1 MPVSNHNVI
10 GDAEKNKLLGL
21 DHLRAFA
28 ITYVVLFHYQFFGH
42 PDWVKKIAPF
52 GWSGVDLFFVLSG
65 FLISG
70 QLFATIAKGRKIS
83 LSEFFIKRFFRII
96 PPFLVVVIL
105 YAALPAVREWGH
117 FSPIWRYLTFTLNFG
132 LDLRKY
138 GTFSHAWS
146 LCVEEQFY
154 LILPLIFVL
163 FTYFKAG
170 KKAIYLLLL
179 LFIGGFAIRLWGWN
193 HFMVPVLSTDNYG
206 AYWNEYI
213 YYPTYN
219 RLDSLLVGVS
229 IAGLYTFY
237 PSVKA
242 MINKYCN
249 LVMLSGIVLLTVS
262 YFVCEGYSTYNT
274 TLWGF
279 PLVALSYGLILAA
292 VVCPSSPVYRFKSY
306 VTSQIAVL
314 SYSIYLTHKIVIHLV
329 QHVIEKA
336 GMDKNSNL
344 AMLICFICI
353 VMGALLSRYL
363 IEKPAMR
370 VRDIV
375 LRRLRSKKRLKNAEA
390 EINLELAPEV
400 GNLID

>member
-1 MPVSNHNVI
+1 MPDEIKPENH
-10 GDAEKNKLLGL
+10 KLLGL

-42 PDWVKKIAPF
+42 PDWVKKIAGF

-70 QLFATIAKGRKIS
+70 QLFATIAKGKKIS

-96 PPFLVVVIL
+96 PPFLAVVIL
-105 YAALPAVREWGH
+105 YAAFPAVHEWGH
-117 FSPIWRYLTFTLNFG
+117 LSPIWRYLTFTHNFG

-163 FTYFKAG
+163 FGYFKAG

-179 LFIGGFAIRLWGWN
+179 LFIGGFIIRLWGWD
-193 HFMVPVLSTDNYG
+193 HFIKPVLEADNYG
-206 AYWNEYI
+206 AYWNKYI

-237 PSVKA
+237 PSIKEK
-242 MINKYCN
+242 INKHCN
-249 LVMLSGIVLLTVS
+249 LVMFSGIILLLTS
-262 YFVCEGYSTYNT
+262 GFVCKGYSTYNT

-279 PLVALSYGLILAA
+279 PIVALSYGLIVAA
-292 VVCPSSPVYRFKSY
+292 VVCPSSSIYRFKSF
-306 VTSQIAVL
+306 VTSQIASL
-314 SYSIYLTHKIVIHLV
+314 SYAIYLSHKIIIHVV
-329 QHVIEKA
+329 QNGIEKA
-336 GMDKNSNL
+336 GLDKNSNV
-344 AMLICFICI
+344 AMLICFVCI
-353 VMGALLSRYL
+353 IAGALLSRYM
-363 IEKPAMR
+363 IERPAMR
-370 VRDIV
+370 MRDIV
-375 LRRLRSKKRLKNAEA
+375 LRRLKLHNKKEIEA
-390 EINLELAPEV
+390 AV
-400 GNLID
+400 S